1 MNILFIEKM
10 LWILLGV
17 YWLVAAFTVK
27 RDVKKETGWERGLYI
42 LFWLPAF
49 LLLFTNDFPFGFL
62 YKMVLAVSPVYRI
75 AGLALTIAGLLFSAW
90 ARMYLGRNWSGRIT
104 IKQDHELMVK
114 GPYAITRNP
123 IYTGLLF
130 AFLGTALS
138 ENLVKGYLGIIFLFI
153 GLMMKIAKEETF
165 MKEVF
170 REKYLD
176 YMHKVKRLIPFV
188 Y

>member
-1 MNILFIEKM
+1 MNILFIENI

-17 YWLVAAFTVK
+17 YWLVAAFTLKKDVK
-27 RDVKKETGWERGLYI
+27 RETGLERGLYI
-42 LFWLPAF
+42 LLWLPAL
-49 LLLFTNDFPFGFL
+49 LLLFTKDFPLGFL
-62 YKMVLAVSPVYRI
+62 YKMVLEVSPVYRI
-75 AGLALTIAGLLFSAW
+75 AGLTFTIAGLLFSAW

-104 IKQDHELMVK
+104 IKQDHELVVK

-138 ENLVKGYLGIIFLFI
+138 ENLVKGYLSIILLFI
-153 GLMMKIAKEETF
+153 GIMMKIVKEEAF
-165 MKEVF
+165 MKEMF
-170 REKYLD
+170 REKYFN